1 MDLPVLTALRSM
13 AMMNRLPVNLQ
24 AIADN
29 KGTLKR
35 EDTWIQTKFTQ
46 HETMLSR
53 GTLPTDMVYD
63 IKDSLEVMVVN
74 CITSSLQKL

>member
-1 MDLPVLTALRSM
+1 M

-35 EDTWIQTKFTQ
+35 EDIWIQTKFTQ
-46 HETMLSR
+46 HETMLSH
-53 GTLPTDMVYD
+53 GILPTDMVYD

-74 CITSSLQKL
+74 SITSSLQKL